1 MPKLTDFLIWIQF
14 IILCTVPFLVAANP
28 VNYGRPL
35 KLSCAEALAAT
46 LYITNYKEEARA
58 LMDKFNWGPSFID
71 INLDLLEAYAD
82 CTDSASV
89 VAAQNAHIERCE
101 AEQAAREAAGTP
113 DLMQANPNRQ
123 GRRLDLP
130 PTWSDEEAEED
141 GESDEEDEESEG
153 GSDGENNDD
162 EESDEAEA
170 PKVTKKLKSLRV

>member
-1 MPKLTDFLIWIQF
+1 M
-14 IILCTVPFLVAANP
+14 PFLVAANP

-58 LMDKFNWGPSFID
+58 LMDKFNWGPSFIA
-71 INLDLLEAYAD
+71 INLDLLDAYAD
-82 CTDSASV
+82 CKDSAGV
-89 VAAQNAHIERCE
+89 VDVQNAHIERCE
-101 AEQAAREAAGTP
+101 AEQAAREAAGANGGN

-130 PTWSDEEAEED
+130 PTWSDEEDEEAAES
-141 GESDEEDEESEG
+141 GESTDEEEEESEG
-153 GSDGENNDD
+153 GSDAENDDD

-170 PKVTKKLKSLRV
+170 PKVTKKLKSMRV